1 MMKNSKLKFSEYMQN
16 ISRSKSFSKFFLI
29 VYTNTTQSQTDEIEK
44 LKKHTIFHVLVLV
57 LNHTSDHFLLNLKTT
72 TQTSTNSSG

>member
-57 LNHTSDHFLLNLKTT
+57 LNYTSDHFLLNLKNYY
-72 TQTSTNSSG
+72 SN